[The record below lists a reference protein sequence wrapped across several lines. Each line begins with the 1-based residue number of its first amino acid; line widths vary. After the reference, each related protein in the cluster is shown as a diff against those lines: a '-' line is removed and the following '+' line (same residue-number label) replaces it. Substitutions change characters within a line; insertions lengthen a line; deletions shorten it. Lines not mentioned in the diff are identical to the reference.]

1 MGQLERLTLSVR
13 NAERDF
19 FFRRDSSDSR
29 VIDQVFHANAY
40 DLARLRRFRHLV
52 EFLIRNCRTGKRP
65 LIVDGGANIGASAL
79 YFATKFPDA
88 LVVAIEAEFGNY
100 QLLAENAK
108 GLGIVAVH
116 GAIAAASGRV
126 RVVDAGEGFWGY
138 RTQSAERGEAGVRSV
153 TMPQIYETY
162 GSECFPFI
170 AKIDIEGGEKDLFS
184 RNAEWV
190 RYTPLLIVELHDWLL
205 PSQGSSLPFLQ
216 CVARLDRD
224 FVYIGEDVYSIAND
238 LDRLTPWPGGT
249 GARTNDAAEASRRV
263 TTEENH
269 QVSAPS
275 AIGGLEEPLD
285 EEVASAMKDFQA
297 NVATLRDSEVEL
309 RAALGVLQAE
319 NDQHQRALTS
329 SREEV
334 ATLQQAL
341 VRLQKQ
347 EEILT
352 GQLEA
357 ATKAH
362 ADGRQELAA
371 AREECSRLQN
381 LETREHAIASE
392 LSLAIASLQQLR
404 EQLDERNTTLTTMTS
419 ELSKA
424 VAARQKLESRLH
436 KRDQQLTGLR
446 ERPLVRVAVKVGNW
460 LNRLP
465 GLRSTRSPSE

>member
-1 MGQLERLTLSVR
+1 MGQLERLTLSAR

-52 EFLIRNCRTGKRP
+52 EFLIRNRRSGKRP
-65 LIVDGGANIGASAL
+65 LIVDAGANIGASAL

-88 LVVAIEAEFGNY
+88 LIVAIEAEFGNY
-100 QLLAENAK
+100 ELLAENAK
-108 GLGIVAVH
+108 GLGIVPVY

-153 TMPQIYETY
+153 TVPQIYETY

-170 AKIDIEGGEKDLFS
+170 AKIDIEGGERDLFS

-190 RYTPLLIVELHDWLL
+190 RHTPLLIVELHDWLL
-205 PSQGSSLPFLQ
+205 PSQGSSLPFLR

-238 LDRLTPWPGGT
+238 LDRLAPWPGGT
-249 GARTNDAAEASRRV
+249 GARTNDAARASRRV

-269 QVSAPS
+269 HVSAPS
-275 AIGGLEEPLD
+275 AIGGVEEPLD

-297 NVATLRDSEVEL
+297 NVATLRDSEAEL
-309 RAALGVLQAE
+309 RASLDAIQAE
-319 NDQHQRALTS
+319 KQQHEQALTAEREALQQAERALAG
-329 SREEV
+329 SREEL
-334 ATLQQAL
+334 ARLQQA
-341 VRLQKQ
+341 VTRLQER

-357 ATKAH
+357 ATT
-362 ADGRQELAA
+362 
-371 AREECSRLQN
+371 N
-381 LETREHAIASE
+381 LETRGHAIASE

-404 EQLDERNTTLTTMTS
+404 DQLDERNTTLTAMTS

-424 VAARQKLESRLH
+424 VAARQKLESRLQ